1 MVSTQLRVATAAIAA
16 ILIAGACTAAPAA
29 PELRTAVVA
38 RGGVTQTVSV
48 SGSVNAAGQVR
59 LNFKTAGRLAEIYV
73 AAGQQ
78 VTPGQPLARLDTT
91 DLIVAL
97 NQAQANVGSA
107 QASYERTISGAS
119 GEDLAI
125 ARQSVDNAQ
134 KTLGETQKTTQNDV
148 LTAQQTLAKAQT
160 NYLAAKNNFTILTLA
175 ILSDVRTYQAGITTA
190 QSQLFQAQ
198 SDLGAVTQSSDVRSA
213 QNSLNLAQAALANA
227 ASFSN
232 GVLAGALS
240 DYGSAVSALA
250 TAFGTFDTQVA
261 GGLDASSASAAY
273 QLAQTAY
280 TTAASRLANAID
292 APNAQLA
299 SAQTN
304 VTAAQNSLNTT
315 ASKNDTTLDQSRND
329 LTALQNTLTTEQQL
343 ASATK
348 AKITQAGTAV
358 GTITDAVT
366 GTLVSSLQNVAAT
379 QERTT
384 STVLSAQNSL
394 QSAQLSLQKTAASAR
409 SFDIAA
415 SYASVLAQQASLETA
430 QNNLANAT
438 LKAPSA
444 GVVASV
450 NGQIGEFVS
459 GGGIANPF
467 ILLAD
472 TTGVALH
479 GTIGEADVAKLKL
492 GQVATLTVDAVGS
505 ARMTGKVSALDPIA
519 TIAQGVP
526 VYGVD
531 VLIDIPNP
539 QLRPGMSGT
548 AAIIIASRQNV
559 LTVPNLAVRTTNGRR
574 FVQLL
579 KDGQPVDT
587 DVTFGI
593 SNETVTEVTTGVQ
606 EGDTVVLPQPRA
618 AASGAAGGGV
628 RIGGGGGAP
637 PGVGR

>member
-1 MVSTQLRVATAAIAA
+1 MPGTHLRAASAAIVAV
-16 ILIAGACTAAPAA
+16 LIGSACNAAPAA

-38 RGGVTQTVSV
+38 RGSVTQTVSV
-48 SGSVNAAGQVR
+48 SGSVNASGQVR

-78 VTPGQPLARLDTT
+78 VTPGQPLGRLDTT

-97 NQAQANVGSA
+97 NQAQANVAAA
-107 QASYERTISGAS
+107 QASYERTIAGAS

-134 KTLGETQKTTQNDV
+134 KSLGETQKTTQNDV
-148 LTAQQTLAKAQT
+148 QSAQQTLSKAQT
-160 NYLAAKNNFTILTLA
+160 NYVAAKNNFTILSQA
-175 ILSDVRTYQAGITTA
+175 VQSDVRTYQAGIATA
-190 QSQLFQAQ
+190 QSQLTQAQ
-198 SDLGAVTQSSDVRSA
+198 SDLGAVTQTSDVRSA

-227 ASFSN
+227 ASFST
-232 GVLAGALS
+232 GVLSGALS
-240 DYGSAVSALA
+240 DYGNAASALSA
-250 TAFGTFDTQVA
+250 TFGTFDAQLAA
-261 GGLDASSASAAY
+261 GVDTSAASAAY

-280 TTAASRLANAID
+280 ATAASRLANAID
-292 APNAQLA
+292 APNGQLA

-304 VTAAQNSLNTT
+304 VTAAQNSLSTT
-315 ASKNDTTLDQSRND
+315 ASKNDTNLDQSRND
-329 LTALQNTLTTEQQL
+329 LQALQNTLTTEQQL

-348 AKITQAGTAV
+348 AKIAQAGTSV

-366 GTLVSSLQNVAAT
+366 GTLVSSLQGVAAT

-384 STVLSAQNSL
+384 STLLSAQNSL
-394 QSAQLSLQKTAASAR
+394 QSAQLSLQKTAASAK

-415 SYASVLAQQASLETA
+415 SYASVLAQQANLESA
-430 QNNLANAT
+430 QNNLLNAT

-450 NGQIGEFVS
+450 SGQIGEFVS
-459 GGGIANPF
+459 GGGVTNPF

-479 GTIGEADVAKLKL
+479 GTIGEADVAKLRL
-492 GQVATLTVDAVGS
+492 GQVATLTVDAVGTG
-505 ARMTGKVSALDPIA
+505 RMTGKVSALDPIA

-526 VYGVD
+526 VYGID

-559 LTVPNLAVRTTNGRR
+559 LTVPNLAVRTANGRR
-574 FVQLL
+574 SVQLL
-579 KDGQPVDT
+579 KDGQAVDT

-593 SNETVTEVTTGVQ
+593 SNETVTEVTTGLQ

-618 AASGAAGGGV
+618 AASGAGGV
-628 RIGGGGGAP
+628 RIGGGP
-637 PGVGR
+637 PGAGR

>member
-1 MVSTQLRVATAAIAA
+1 MSGTRHRFATATIAA
-16 ILIAGACTAAPAA
+16 ILVAGACNSAPAA
-29 PELRTAVVA
+29 PELRTALVA
-38 RGGVTQTVSV
+38 RGAVTQTVSV
-48 SGSVNAAGQVR
+48 SGSVNASGQVR

-73 AAGQQ
+73 TAGQQ

-107 QASYERTISGAS
+107 QANYERTIAGAS
-119 GEDLAI
+119 AEDLAI

-134 KTLGETQKTTQNDV
+134 KSLGETQKTTLNDV
-148 LTAQQTLAKAQT
+148 VTAQQSLAKAQT
-160 NYLAAKNNFTILTLA
+160 NYVAAKNNFTVLSQA
-175 ILSDVRTYQAGITTA
+175 IQSDVRTYQTGITTA
-190 QSQLFQAQ
+190 QSQLTQAQ
-198 SDLGAVTQSSDVRSA
+198 SDLAAVTQTADVRSA
-213 QNSLNLAQAALANA
+213 QNSLNLAQAALSNA

-240 DYGSAVSALA
+240 DYGNAAGALA
-250 TAFGTFDTQVA
+250 TAFGAFDAQLA
-261 GGLDASSASAAY
+261 GGLDTSAASAAY
-273 QLAQTAY
+273 QLAQTTY
-280 TTAASRLANAID
+280 TTAASRLSSAID

-299 SAQTN
+299 SAQAN
-304 VTAAQNSLNTT
+304 VTAAQNSLNST
-315 ASKNDTTLDQSRND
+315 ASKSDTNLDQSRND
-329 LTALQNTLTTEQQL
+329 LQALQNTLTIEQQL

-348 AKITQAGTAV
+348 AKITQAGTSV

-394 QSAQLSLQKTAASAR
+394 QSAQLSLQKTAASVK

-415 SYASVLAQQASLETA
+415 SYASVLVQQANLESA

-450 NGQIGEFVS
+450 SGQLGEFVS

-492 GQVATLTVDAVGS
+492 GQVATLTVDAVGA

-559 LTVPNLAVRTTNGRR
+559 LTVPNLAVRTANGRR
-574 FVQLL
+574 SVQLL
-579 KDGQPVDT
+579 KDGQAVDT

-593 SNETVTEVTTGVQ
+593 SNETVTEVATGVQ

-618 AASGAAGGGV
+618 AASGAGGGV
-628 RIGGGGGAP
+628 RIGGGGNAA

>member
-1 MVSTQLRVATAAIAA
+1 MSRSRLRVVPATIVAVLVAS
-16 ILIAGACTAAPAA
+16 ACSAAPAA
-29 PELRTAVVA
+29 PELRTALVA
-38 RGGVTQTVSV
+38 RGGVTQTVAV

-59 LNFKTAGRLAEIYV
+59 LNFKSAGRLAEIYV
-73 AAGQQ
+73 TAGQQ
-78 VTPGQPLARLDTT
+78 VTLGQPLAKVDTT

-107 QASYERTISGAS
+107 QANYERTIAGAS
-119 GEDLAI
+119 SEDLAI

-134 KTLGETQKTTQNDV
+134 KSLGETQKTTQNDV
-148 LTAQQTLAKAQT
+148 LSAQQSLARAQT
-160 NYLAAKNNFTILTLA
+160 NYLAAKNSFSVLSQTI
-175 ILSDVRTYQAGITTA
+175 
-190 QSQLFQAQ
+190 Q
-198 SDLGAVTQSSDVRSA
+198 SDLRAYQFGIATTQAQLTQAQNDLTAVTQTTDARSA
-213 QNSLNLAQAALANA
+213 QNSLNLAQATLGNA
-227 ASFSN
+227 ASFSS

-240 DYGSAVSALA
+240 DYGNAA
-250 TAFGTFDTQVA
+250 TALTSTFGAFDTRVA
-261 GGLDASSASAAY
+261 AGQDPAAASAAY

-280 TTAASRLANAID
+280 AMAATRLTNAID

-299 SAQTN
+299 SAQAN
-304 VTAAQNSLNTT
+304 ITAAQNSLNST
-315 ASKNDTTLDQSRND
+315 ASKSDTSLDQSRND
-329 LTALQNTLTTEQQL
+329 LQALQNTLTAEQQL

-348 AKITQAGTAV
+348 AKIAQAATAV
-358 GTITDAVT
+358 GTIADAVT
-366 GTLVSSLQNVAAT
+366 GTLVASLQNLATT

-384 STVLSAQNSL
+384 STVLGAQSSL
-394 QSAQLSLQKTAASAR
+394 RSAQLSLQKTAASVK
-409 SFDIAA
+409 SYDIAA
-415 SYASVLAQQASLETA
+415 SYSSVLAQQANLESA

-438 LKAPSA
+438 LKAPSP

-450 NGQIGEFVS
+450 NGQVGEFAS
-459 GGGIANPF
+459 GGGTNNPF

-479 GTIGEADVAKLKL
+479 GTIGEADIAKLKL
-492 GQVATLTVDAVGS
+492 GQVATLTVDAVGT
-505 ARMTGKVSALDPIA
+505 ARMTGKVSALDPLA

-559 LTVPNLAVRTTNGRR
+559 LTVPNLAIRTTNGRR
-574 FVQLL
+574 YLQVL

-593 SNETVTEVTTGVQ
+593 SNDTVTEVTSGLQ
-606 EGDTVVLPQPRA
+606 EGDTIVLPQPRA
-618 AASGAAGGGV
+618 PASGAGAGDVRLGG
-628 RIGGGGGAP
+628 RGGA
-637 PGVGR
+637 GR

>member
-1 MVSTQLRVATAAIAA
+1 MSGTRLRVASATIAA
-16 ILIAGACTAAPAA
+16 ILVAGACTSAPAA

-38 RGGVTQTVSV
+38 RGAVTQTVSV
-48 SGSVNAAGQVR
+48 SGSVNASGQVR
-59 LNFKTAGRLAEIYV
+59 LNFKSAGRLAEIYV

-107 QASYERTISGAS
+107 QANYERTIAGAS

-134 KTLGETQKTTQNDV
+134 KSLGETQKTTQNDV
-148 LTAQQTLAKAQT
+148 VTAQQSLAKAQT
-160 NYLAAKNNFTILTLA
+160 NYVAAKNNFTILSQA
-175 ILSDVRTYQAGITTA
+175 IQSDVRSYQAGITTA
-190 QSQLFQAQ
+190 QSQLTQAQ
-198 SDLGAVTQSSDVRSA
+198 SDLAAVTQTADVRSA
-213 QNSLNLAQAALANA
+213 QSSLNLAQAALTNA

-232 GVLAGALS
+232 GVLTGALS
-240 DYGSAVSALA
+240 DYGNAATALA
-250 TAFGTFDTQVA
+250 TAFGQFDTQLA
-261 GGLDASSASAAY
+261 AGLDASAASAAY
-273 QLAQTAY
+273 QLSQTAY
-280 TTAASRLANAID
+280 TTAATRLGNAID

-304 VTAAQNSLNTT
+304 VTAAQNSLNST
-315 ASKNDTTLDQSRND
+315 ASKSDTNLDQSRND
-329 LTALQNTLTTEQQL
+329 LQALQNTLTTEQQL

-348 AKITQAGTAV
+348 AKIAQAGTSV

-394 QSAQLSLQKTAASAR
+394 QSAQLSLQKTAASAK

-415 SYASVLAQQASLETA
+415 SYASVLVQQANLESA

-450 NGQIGEFVS
+450 SGQIGEFVS

-467 ILLAD
+467 VLLAD

-505 ARMTGKVSALDPIA
+505 ARMTGKVSALDPVA

-559 LTVPNLAVRTTNGRR
+559 LTVPNLAVRTANGRR
-574 FVQLL
+574 SLQLL
-579 KDGQPVDT
+579 KDGQAVDT

-618 AASGAAGGGV
+618 AASGAGGGV
-628 RIGGGGGAP
+628 RIGGGGAA

>member
-1 MVSTQLRVATAAIAA
+1 MLRSRLRVVPATIVAV
-16 ILIAGACTAAPAA
+16 LVAGACSAAPAA

-38 RGGVTQTVSV
+38 RGGVTQTVAV

-59 LNFKTAGRLAEIYV
+59 LNFKSAGRLAEIYV
-73 AAGQQ
+73 APGQQ
-78 VTPGQPLARLDTT
+78 VTPGQPLAKLDTT

-119 GEDLAI
+119 SEDLAI

-134 KTLGETQKTTQNDV
+134 KSLGETQKTTQNDV
-148 LTAQQTLAKAQT
+148 LTAQQSLSKAQT
-160 NYLAAKNNFTILTLA
+160 NYVAAKNNLA
-175 ILSDVRTYQAGITTA
+175 ILAQAIPSDVRIYQSGIGTA
-190 QSQLFQAQ
+190 QAQLTQAQ
-198 SDLGAVTQSSDVRSA
+198 SDLGAVTQTSDVRSA
-213 QNSLNLAQAALANA
+213 QNSLNLAQAALGNA

-232 GVLAGALS
+232 GVLAGALA
-240 DYGSAVSALA
+240 DYGNAASSLVN
-250 TAFGTFDTQVA
+250 AFGAFDTLVA
-261 GGLDASSASAAY
+261 SGADPSAASAAY
-273 QLAQTAY
+273 QLAQSAY
-280 TTAASRLANAID
+280 TTAGTRLTNAID

-304 VTAAQNSLNTT
+304 VTAAQNSLNSTT
-315 ASKNDTTLDQSRND
+315 SKSDTNLDQSRND
-329 LTALQNTLTTEQQL
+329 LQALQNTLTAEQQL
-343 ASATK
+343 ASAMK
-348 AKITQAGTAV
+348 AKIIQAGTAV

-366 GTLVSSLQNVAAT
+366 GTLVASLQNVAAT
-379 QERTT
+379 QERTA
-384 STVLSAQNSL
+384 STVQSAQNSL
-394 QSAQLSLQKTAASAR
+394 QSAQLSLQKTAASAKTY
-409 SFDIAA
+409 DIAA
-415 SYASVLAQQASLETA
+415 SYASVLAQQANLESA

-438 LKAPSA
+438 LKAPSP

-450 NGQIGEFVS
+450 SGQIGEFVS
-459 GGGIANPF
+459 GGGTNNPF

-472 TTGVALH
+472 ITGVALH

-492 GQVATLTVDAVGS
+492 GQVATLTVDAVGA
-505 ARMTGKVSALDPIA
+505 ARMTGKVSALDPLA

-531 VLIDIPNP
+531 ILIDVPNP

-574 FVQLL
+574 SVQLL
-579 KDGQPVDT
+579 KDGQSVDT

-593 SNETVTEVTTGVQ
+593 SNDTVTEVATGLQ

-618 AASGAAGGGV
+618 AASGAGGGV
-628 RIGGGGGAP
+628 RIGGGGAPGA
-637 PGVGR
+637 GR

>member
-1 MVSTQLRVATAAIAA
+1 MSRIRLRITAAATAALVAA
-16 ILIAGACTAAPAA
+16 SACGAAPAA

-38 RGGVTQTVSV
+38 RGGVTQTVAV
-48 SGSVNAAGQVR
+48 SGSVNATGQVR
-59 LNFKTAGRLAEIYV
+59 LNFKTGGRLAELYV
-73 AAGQQ
+73 APGQQ
-78 VTPGQPLARLDTT
+78 VTAGQPLAKLDTT
-91 DLIVAL
+91 DLALAL
-97 NQAQANVGSA
+97 NQAQASVTSA
-107 QASYERTISGAS
+107 QASYERTIAGAS
-119 GEDLAI
+119 AEDLAI

-134 KTLGETQKTTQNDV
+134 KSLAQTQKTTQNDV
-148 LTAQQTLAKAQT
+148 VTAQQSLSKAQT
-160 NYLAAKNNFTILTLA
+160 NYVAAKNASTLLGQA
-175 ILSDVRTYQAGITTA
+175 IPADIRTYQSGIGVA
-190 QSQLFQAQ
+190 QAQ
-198 SDLGAVTQSSDVRSA
+198 LVVAQTDLGTLTQTSDVRSA

-227 ASFSN
+227 TSYSN

-240 DYGSAVSALA
+240 DYGTAISALA
-250 TAFGTFDTQVA
+250 NAYGVFDTMVA
-261 GGLDASSASAAY
+261 AGTDPSSANAAY

-280 TTAASRLANAID
+280 TTAASRLSNAID
-292 APNAQLA
+292 APNGQLA

-304 VTAAQNSLNTT
+304 VTPAQNSLNGT
-315 ASKNDTTLDQSRND
+315 ASKSDTSLDQSRND
-329 LTALQNTLTTEQQL
+329 IQGLQNTLTADQQL

-348 AKITQAGTAV
+348 AKIAQAGTAV
-358 GTITDAVT
+358 GTITDAIT
-366 GTLVSSLQNVAAT
+366 GTLVASLQGLAAT

-384 STVLSAQNSL
+384 STLQGAQSSL
-394 QSAQLSLQKTAASAR
+394 QSAQLSLQKTAASVK

-415 SYASVLAQQASLETA
+415 SYASVLSQQANLESA

-438 LKAPSA
+438 LKAPAA

-450 NGQIGEFVS
+450 SSQIGEFVT
-459 GGGIANPF
+459 GGGTANPF

-472 TTGVALH
+472 TAGVALH
-479 GTIGEADVAKLKL
+479 GTIGEADVAKLQL
-492 GQVATLTVDAVGS
+492 GQVATITVDAVGT
-505 ARMTGKVSALDPIA
+505 ARMTGKVSALDPLA

-539 QLRPGMSGT
+539 QIRPGMSGT

-574 FVQLL
+574 YVQLL

-593 SNETVTEVTTGVQ
+593 SNETITEVVTGLQ

-618 AASGAAGGGV
+618 ATSGAAGGGV
-628 RIGGGGGAP
+628 RIGGGPGA
-637 PGVGR
+637 GR

>member
-1 MVSTQLRVATAAIAA
+1 MTVSGPRVVPAAAVVA
-16 ILIAGACTAAPAA
+16 ILIASACSAAPVA

-38 RGGVTQTVSV
+38 RGAVTQTVAV

-59 LNFKTAGRLAEIYV
+59 LNFKTGGRLAEIYV
-73 AAGQQ
+73 APGQQ

-91 DLIVAL
+91 DLIVSL

-107 QASYERTISGAS
+107 QANYERTIAGAS

-134 KTLGETQKTTQNDV
+134 KSLGETQKTTQNDIV
-148 LTAQQTLAKAQT
+148 SAQQALAKAQT
-160 NYLAAKNNFTILTLA
+160 NYVAAKNNFA
-175 ILSDVRTYQAGITTA
+175 ILSSAVQTDVRTYQSGIGTA
-190 QSQLFQAQ
+190 QTQLAQAQ
-198 SDLGAVTQSSDVRSA
+198 SDLAAVTQTSDVRSA

-232 GVLAGALS
+232 SVLSGALS
-240 DYGSAVSALA
+240 DYGNAANALT
-250 TAFGTFDTQVA
+250 TAYGTFDTQIAA
-261 GGLDASSASAAY
+261 GADPSSASAAY
-273 QLAQTAY
+273 QLSQVAY
-280 TTAASRLANAID
+280 TTAATRLGNAID

-299 SAQTN
+299 AAQTN
-304 VTAAQNSLNTT
+304 LTAAQNSLNTT
-315 ASKNDTTLDQSRND
+315 ASKGDTNLDQSRND
-329 LTALQNTLTTEQQL
+329 LQALQNTLTTEQQL

-348 AKITQAGTAV
+348 AKIAQAGTAV

-366 GTLVSSLQNVAAT
+366 GTLVASVQNVAAT
-379 QERTT
+379 QERTS
-384 STVLSAQNSL
+384 STVLNAQNSL
-394 QSAQLSLQKTAASAR
+394 QSAQLSLQKTAASVK

-415 SYASVLAQQASLETA
+415 SYASVLAQQANLQAA

-438 LKAPSA
+438 LKSPSA

-459 GGGIANPF
+459 GGGTNNPF

-472 TTGVALH
+472 LTGVALH

-492 GQVATLTVDAVGS
+492 GQVATLTVDAVGA
-505 ARMTGKVSALDPIA
+505 ARMTGKVSSLDPLA

-548 AAIIIASRQNV
+548 AAIIIASRQDV
-559 LTVPNLAVRTTNGRR
+559 LTIPNLAVRTAAGRR
-574 FVQLL
+574 YVQVL

-587 DVTFGI
+587 DTTFGI
-593 SNETVTEVTTGVQ
+593 SNETVTEVTTGLQ

-618 AASGAAGGGV
+618 AASGAAGGV
-628 RIGGGGGAP
+628 RIGGGGAAP
-637 PGVGR
+637 GPGR

>member
-1 MVSTQLRVATAAIAA
+1 MSRIRLRIAAAATAA
-16 ILIAGACTAAPAA
+16 LVGASACGAAPAA

-38 RGGVTQTVSV
+38 RGGVTQTVAV
-48 SGSVNAAGQVR
+48 SGSVNATGQVR
-59 LNFKTAGRLAEIYV
+59 LNFKTGGRLAELYV
-73 AAGQQ
+73 APGQQ
-78 VTPGQPLARLDTT
+78 VTAGQPLAKLDTT
-91 DLIVAL
+91 DLALAL
-97 NQAQANVGSA
+97 NQAQASVTSA
-107 QASYERTISGAS
+107 QASYERTIAGAS
-119 GEDLAI
+119 AEDLAI

-134 KTLGETQKTTQNDV
+134 KSLAETQKTTQNDV
-148 LTAQQTLAKAQT
+148 VTAQQSLSKAQT
-160 NYLAAKNNFTILTLA
+160 NYVAAKNASTVLGQA
-175 ILSDVRTYQAGITTA
+175 IPVDIRNYQSGIGVA
-190 QSQLFQAQ
+190 QAQ
-198 SDLGAVTQSSDVRSA
+198 LVVAQTDLGTLRQTSDVRSA

-227 ASFSN
+227 ASYSN

-240 DYGSAVSALA
+240 DYLTAISALA
-250 TAFGTFDTQVA
+250 NAYGVFDTMVA
-261 GGLDASSASAAY
+261 AGIDPSSANAAY

-280 TTAASRLANAID
+280 TTAASRLSNAID
-292 APNAQLA
+292 APNGQLA

-304 VTAAQNSLNTT
+304 VTAAQNSLNGT
-315 ASKNDTTLDQSRND
+315 ASKSDTSLDQSRND
-329 LTALQNTLTTEQQL
+329 IQGLQNTLTAEQQL

-348 AKITQAGTAV
+348 AKIVQAGTAV
-358 GTITDAVT
+358 GTITDAIT
-366 GTLVSSLQNVAAT
+366 GTLVASLQGLAAT

-384 STVLSAQNSL
+384 STLQGAQRSL
-394 QSAQLSLQKTAASAR
+394 QSAQLSLQKTAASVK

-415 SYASVLAQQASLETA
+415 SYASVLSQQANLESA

-450 NGQIGEFVS
+450 SSQIGEFVT
-459 GGGIANPF
+459 GGGTANPF

-472 TTGVALH
+472 TAGVALH
-479 GTIGEADVAKLKL
+479 GTIGEADVAKLQL
-492 GQVATLTVDAVGS
+492 GQVATITIDAVGT
-505 ARMTGKVSALDPIA
+505 ARMTGKVTGLDPLA

-539 QLRPGMSGT
+539 QIRPGMSGT

-574 FVQLL
+574 YVQLL

-593 SNETVTEVTTGVQ
+593 SNETITELVTGLQ

-618 AASGAAGGGV
+618 ATSGAAGGGV
-628 RIGGGGGAP
+628 RIGGGPGA
-637 PGVGR
+637 GR